1 VSAPA
6 PHKLRPW
13 VLAVAVGGLVG
24 GPVVLYHLLPAA
36 GASAAVA
43 SGVVLVVA
51 VKHLGLLAALV
62 TPYALFH
69 RRSRR
74 RPDKR

>member
-1 VSAPA
+1 VSGTAS
-6 PHKLRPW
+6 HKLRPW
-13 VLAVAVGGLVG
+13 VLAVALVALVG

-36 GASAAVA
+36 GVSAAVA

-62 TPYALFH
+62 TPYALFR

-74 RPDKR
+74 GHDGR

>member
-1 VSAPA
+1 VSAVA
-6 PHKLRPW
+6 PHKSRTW
-13 VLAVAVGGLVG
+13 VVAVALVGLIG

-51 VKHLGLLAALV
+51 VKHLGLLAALF
-62 TPYALFH
+62 TPYALFR
-69 RRSRR
+69 RRSRS
-74 RPDKR
+74 RPDER

>member
-1 VSAPA
+1 VSAA
-6 PHKLRPW
+6 TPHKLRPW
-13 VLAVAVGGLVG
+13 VLAVALVGLIG

-51 VKHLGLLAALV
+51 VKHLGVLAALV
-62 TPYALFH
+62 TPYALFR

-74 RPDKR
+74 RRDER

>member
-1 VSAPA
+1 VSAA
-6 PHKLRPW
+6 TPHKLRPS
-13 VLAVAVGGLVG
+13 VLAVVLVGLIG

-51 VKHLGLLAALV
+51 VKHLGVLAALV
-62 TPYALFH
+62 TPYALF
-69 RRSRR
+69 RR
-74 RPDKR
+74 RNRRRRDER

>member
-1 VSAPA
+1 MSAAA
-6 PHKLRPW
+6 PHTLRHW
-13 VLAVAVGGLVG
+13 VLAVALVGLIG
-24 GPVVLYHLLPAA
+24 GPVVLYQLLPAA

-62 TPYALFH
+62 TPYALF
-69 RRSRR
+69 SRR
-74 RPDKR
+74 RRRTRDER